1 MQAAILK
8 TFNVIN
14 NIKMDSSN
22 LDNEIVESNKE
33 IVDDLKIILS
43 ENIKTYSRDWTVETI
58 YNQIKQ
64 ENIELN
70 PKFQRR
76 NAWNDEKRS
85 RLIESLILKLPVPE
99 IVLAESHTEKNKFV
113 VLDGKQRLLTIAGFI
128 DHEKYK
134 YWDKPV
140 LKGLK
145 LKASLNNTTIELLS
159 QEINKDSNRAF
170 QNSDIRCTVVFN
182 QKSDDILYEIFYRLN
197 SGAVPLS
204 MQELRQSLR
213 KGGFSD
219 FLMQST
225 ETLGPLHKVLGID
238 QPDKRLID
246 AEILLKFI
254 SNRLRLSD
262 YSGNLKKFLDD
273 TMVQLNKNW
282 EVNKDNV
289 KELFKQFNL
298 GIDLLGSFIGIDNIG
313 RYSGENR
320 FNRNILDVQ
329 CYYFSQ
335 LNKDDLNEENNSKYI
350 EGFKKLSKSNSE
362 FRKSLT
368 SSTNTKRNFTTR
380 FEAFRDLMNNSFNKH
395 FPQILVPETNE

>member
-1 MQAAILK
+1 
-8 TFNVIN
+8 
-14 NIKMDSSN
+14 MDNYN
-22 LDNEIVESNKE
+22 LDNEIVESNKDM
-33 IVDDLKIILS
+33 VDEMTIILS

-64 ENIELN
+64 GNIDLN

-128 DHEKYK
+128 DHATYK
-134 YWDKPV
+134 YWDKPI
-140 LKGLK
+140 LKDLK
-145 LKASLNNTTIELLS
+145 LKGILNNMTYELLS
-159 QEINKDSNRAF
+159 QDVNKDSNRAF

-213 KGGFSD
+213 KGEFSD
-219 FLMQST
+219 FLMEAT
-225 ETLGPLHKVLGID
+225 ETPGPLHKVLGIE
-238 QPDKRLID
+238 QPDKRFID

-254 SNRLRLSD
+254 SNRYRLSD

-273 TMVQLNKNW
+273 TLVQLNRNW
-282 EVNKDNV
+282 VIEEKKVR
-289 KELFKQFNL
+289 ELFKQFNA
-298 GIDLLGSFIGIDNIG
+298 GIELLSSIIGNDNIG
-313 RYSGENR
+313 RYYGENR

-329 CYYFSQ
+329 CFYFSQ
-335 LNKDDLNEENNSKYI
+335 LTEDDINSTNNSKYI
-350 EGFKKLSKSNSE
+350 EGFAELSKPNSD

-368 SSTNTKRNFTTR
+368 SSTSTRKNFATR
-380 FEAFRDLMNNSFNKH
+380 FDAFGVLINSSYEKQ
-395 FPQILVPETNE
+395 FPQILG

>member
-1 MQAAILK
+1 
-8 TFNVIN
+8 
-14 NIKMDSSN
+14 MDNTN

-33 IVDDLKIILS
+33 IIDDMSIVLS

-64 ENIELN
+64 GNIEIN

-76 NAWNDEKRS
+76 NAWTDEKRS
-85 RLIESLILKLPVPE
+85 RLIESLILKLPVPS

-134 YWDKPV
+134 YWDRPV
-140 LKGLK
+140 LRDLK
-145 LKASLNNTTIELLS
+145 LKAELNGMTVELLS
-159 QEINKDSNRAF
+159 QEVNIDNNRAF

-182 QKSDDILYEIFYRLN
+182 QSTDDILYQIFYRLN

-213 KGGFSD
+213 KGEFSD
-219 FLMQST
+219 FLMEST
-225 ETLGPLHKVLGID
+225 ETTGPIHRVLGID

-246 AEILLKFI
+246 AEILLKYI
-254 SNRLRLSD
+254 SNRSSLVE

-273 TMVQLNKNW
+273 NLVKLNKNW
-282 EVNKDNV
+282 LSKEVEI
-289 KELFKQFNL
+289 KELFTQFNS
-298 GIDLLGSFIGIDNIG
+298 GIERLAGLIGNDNIG
-313 RYSGENR
+313 RYSSESR
-320 FNRNILDVQ
+320 FNRNVFDVQ
-329 CYYFSQ
+329 IFYFSQ
-335 LNKDDLNEENNSKYI
+335 LLDEDIKPESNSKYI
-350 EGFKKLSKSNSE
+350 AGFEQLSKSNSE

-368 SSTNTKRNFTTR
+368 SSTNTKKNFTTR
-380 FEAFRDLMNNSFNKH
+380 FECFRILVNESFGTN
-395 FPQILVPETNE
+395 FPQILVPEINE

>member
-1 MQAAILK
+1 MD
-8 TFNVIN
+8 N
-14 NIKMDSSN
+14 NN

-33 IVDDLKIILS
+33 IVDDMTIILS

-64 ENIELN
+64 GNIELN

-128 DHEKYK
+128 DHETYQ
-134 YWDKPV
+134 YWDKPI
-140 LKGLK
+140 LKGLR
-145 LKASLNNTTIELLS
+145 LKESLNNMTIELLS
-159 QEINKDSNRAF
+159 QDLNKDSNRAF

-182 QKSDDILYEIFYRLN
+182 QTSDDILYEIFYRLN

-219 FLMQST
+219 FLMEST
-225 ETLGPLHKVLGID
+225 ETPGPLHKVLGID

-254 SNRLRLSD
+254 SNRLRLNE

-273 TMVQLNKNW
+273 TLVVLNKDW
-282 EVNKDNV
+282 ITKEDEVKKLLIEFNK
-289 KELFKQFNL
+289 
-298 GIDLLGSFIGIDNIG
+298 GIEQLTTVIGIDNIG

-329 CYYFSQ
+329 SYFFSQ
-335 LNKDDLNEENNSKYI
+335 LVESDITKENNSMYI
-350 EGFKKLSKSNSE
+350 EGFKELSKSSSM
-362 FRKSLT
+362 FRKSLA
-368 SSTNTKRNFTTR
+368 SSTSTKKNFTTR
-380 FEAFRDLMNNSFNKH
+380 FEAFRGLINRSYGKE
-395 FPQILVPETNE
+395 FPQILIPDTNE

>member
-1 MQAAILK
+1 MNNQIL
-8 TFNVIN
+8 
-14 NIKMDSSN
+14 D
-22 LDNEIVESNKE
+22 LEIVESNKE
-33 IVDDLKIILS
+33 IVDDITLMLA

-64 ENIELN
+64 GNIELN

-99 IVLAESHTEKNKFV
+99 IVLAESISEKNKFV

-128 DHEKYK
+128 DHNTYK

-140 LKGLK
+140 LKDLK
-145 LKASLNNTTIELLS
+145 LKPELNNTTIELLTHES
-159 QEINKDSNRAF
+159 NKDSNRAF

-182 QKSDDILYEIFYRLN
+182 QTSDDILYEIFYRLN

-219 FLMQST
+219 FLMEST
-225 ETLGPLHKVLGID
+225 ESLGPIHQVLGLE

-246 AEILLKFI
+246 AEILLKYV
-254 SNRLRLSD
+254 SNRVRLKD

-273 TMVQLNKNW
+273 TLVILNKEWNTK
-282 EVNKDNV
+282 ETEV
-289 KELFKQFNL
+289 KELYAQFNQ
-298 GIDLLGSFIGIDNIG
+298 GIGLLASIVGIDNVG
-313 RYSGENR
+313 RYSGESR
-320 FNRNILDVQ
+320 FNRNIFDVQ
-329 CYYFSQ
+329 LYFFSQ
-335 LNKDDLNEENNSKYI
+335 LQQTDLNPANKARYI
-350 EGFKKLSKSNSE
+350 ENFSKLSMPDSE
-362 FRKSLT
+362 FRKALT
-368 SSTNTKRNFTTR
+368 AATNTKRNFAAR
-380 FEAFRDLMNNSFNKH
+380 FDIFRQSINSSFEKS
-395 FPQILVPETNE
+395 FSQILPVE